1 MSSTPI
7 QTNGT
12 SSRLR
17 STNDSKEAV
26 LSFYLDQ
33 LQAGYM
39 ATVRAKIGH
48 DAESDKIQE
57 LRGLFEPSIKT
68 KIEAGLADARGED
81 VDETE
86 ENEDD
91 GRWSAKEGDDAGD
104 IQHNSLFRQIAASI
118 STSTV
123 LTSFEPQF
131 EIPGQADQ
139 ISSIT
144 FRSDPTVSASA
155 DVRSSPMTKWA
166 TTIHNDDPESDD
178 CEEDYA
184 LQLQM

>member
-1 MSSTPI
+1 MSSTTI

-39 ATVRAKIGH
+39 ATVKAKIGH
-48 DAESDKIQE
+48 DVESDKIEE
-57 LRGLFEPSIKT
+57 LRALFESSIKT
-68 KIEAGLADARGED
+68 KIEAGLADARGEE
-81 VDETE
+81 VDTIDDS
-86 ENEDD
+86 EDA
-91 GRWSAKEGDDAGD
+91 GGWVTNEGDDTD
-104 IQHNSLFRQIAASI
+104 DPQHNAQFRQIAAAI

-166 TTIHNDDPESDD
+166 ITIHNGDPESDY

>member
-1 MSSTPI
+1 MSSTTI
-7 QTNGT
+7 QTSGA

-26 LSFYLDQ
+26 LCFYLDQ

-39 ATVRAKIGH
+39 AAVKAKMGH
-48 DAESDKIQE
+48 DAESDKIEE
-57 LRGLFEPSIKT
+57 LRALFEPSIKT
-68 KIEAGLADARGED
+68 EIEAGLADARAEQVNKIED
-81 VDETE
+81 S
-86 ENEDD
+86 EDA
-91 GRWSAKEGDDAGD
+91 GGWVTREGDDTD
-104 IQHNSLFRQIAASI
+104 DTQHNARFRQIAASI

-123 LTSFEPQF
+123 LTSFESRF

-144 FRSDPTVSASA
+144 FRSDPTVRAPT
-155 DVRSSPMTKWA
+155 DVRSSPMTKWVI
-166 TTIHNDDPESDD
+166 TKHNEDPESDD
-178 CEEDYA
+178 CEEDHA